1 MPGGILLI
9 AEMKGTEIA
18 PVTKQVVGTARK
30 MADEKSLSVSAV
42 AIGKDIGEAGNTLIK
57 LGADNVYVC
66 DSPEVE
72 DFIDESYAKII
83 ADVIEKDS
91 PKVILGGASFFSKEL
106 LPRLAAMLDSGL
118 APDITGL
125 EWDGD
130 NILATRPAYGGKAIL
145 KVAPSGPGPQMATL
159 RPKAF
164 TDAKP
169 DDNRSGEI
177 EQISFDNTRHS
188 ARAKVLEKVNESG
201 QTVSLTD
208 ADIIVS
214 GGRGIRDPE
223 NFKLIRELADAL
235 GAAVGA
241 SRATVDAGWI
251 PYLHQVGQTGKTVNP
266 KLYVACGISGAIQ
279 HLVGMQSSKIIVAI
293 NRDAEAPIFKVA
305 TYGIVGDLF
314 EFVPALTEKLKSMN

>member
-1 MPGGILLI
+1 MANGILFV
-9 AEMKGTEIA
+9 AELKGNELA
-18 PVTKQVVGTARK
+18 PVTKQAAGTAKRI
-30 MADEKSLSVSAV
+30 ADEKGLGVAAV
-42 AIGKDIGEAGNTLIK
+42 IIGKGIDAAAAQLVK
-57 LGADNVYVC
+57 LGADTVYYC

-72 DFIDESYAKII
+72 NFIDESYTKII
-83 ADVIEKDS
+83 RDVADKEQ
-91 PKVILGGASFFSKEL
+91 PKVIIGGASFFGKEL
-106 LPRLAAMLDSGL
+106 FPRLAAVLNSGL
-118 APDITGL
+118 APDITAL

-145 KVAPSGPGPQMATL
+145 KVTPAGEGPQMVTL

-164 TDAKP
+164 AEAAA
-169 DDNRSGEI
+169 DDGRNGDLVKIDYSAGK
-177 EQISFDNTRHS
+177 HG
-188 ARAKVLEKVNESG
+188 ARAKVLEKVTEGG
-201 QTVSLTD
+201 QSISLTD

-214 GGRGIRDPE
+214 GGRGLREPE
-223 NFKLIRELADAL
+223 NFKLIRELAEAL

-251 PYLHQVGQTGKTVNP
+251 PYAHQVGQTGKTVNP

-293 NRDAEAPIFKVA
+293 NRDEEAPIFKVA

-314 EFVPALTEKLKSMN
+314 EFVPALTAKLNSMT